1 MFEENGKVKL
11 KYVGDDMVLITGIS
25 EASLTEKFGEEEEG
39 IFSIFSFDTKTRS
52 GSQLRKSISLNMCLW
67 KLFTDVG

>member
-39 IFSIFSFDTKTRS
+39 IYIFNFF
-52 GSQLRKSISLNMCLW
+52 I
-67 KLFTDVG
+67 